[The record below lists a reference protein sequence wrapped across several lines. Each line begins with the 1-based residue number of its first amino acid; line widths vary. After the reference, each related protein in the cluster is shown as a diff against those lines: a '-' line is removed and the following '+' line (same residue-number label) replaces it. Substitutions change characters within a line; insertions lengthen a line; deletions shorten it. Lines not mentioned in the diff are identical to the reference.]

1 MRSSTDELLSGI
13 SEAKPLRV
21 GMIKIQHLVFTQVL
35 PLTCYE
41 VRDGFLT
48 FGDISFAS
56 LAARLKLPE
65 SYTVEHVLFD
75 AGSLTWCLGVS
86 SPELPEVAASQPVP
100 ALRLMYERDYGTGE
114 VSLQS
119 ISVEG
124 Q

>member
-1 MRSSTDELLSGI
+1 MQSSTDELLSGI
-13 SEAKPLRV
+13 SEARSIRA

-41 VRDGFLT
+41 VRAGFLT

-86 SPELPEVAASQPVP
+86 SPELPEVVASKPVP
-100 ALRLMYERDYGTGE
+100 VLQLIYERDNETGE